1 MKISEKGIRL
11 YFPIALALAVI
22 VGLLLG
28 NFLGQNHSSKQTFV
42 YNSAPNKVSK
52 VTNYIQKNYVD
63 SVSTQRLVEAAVPA
77 MLKELDPH
85 SVYIPAKQ
93 LQEVNEP
100 LKGNFD
106 GIGIQFSMQK
116 DTVVVVSTISGGPSE
131 MVGIQP
137 GDRIV
142 QVNGEVVAGKDLSSN
157 DIVDM
162 LKGERG
168 TKVEVGIKRHT
179 SDDLLHFTI
188 TRDKIPLY
196 SVDVSY
202 MVDDHTGYI
211 KISRFAKTTYDEFTK
226 AVKELKEKGVQKLVL
241 DLRDNSGGYL
251 NAATNIADEFLREG
265 NLIVYTKGRNSPKQE
280 IYASSKGISQGL
292 DVAVLINE
300 WSASASEILAGA
312 IQDND
317 RGIIVGRRSF
327 GKGLV
332 QEQIVLSDGSALRLT
347 VARYYTPTGRC
358 IQKPYKN
365 GRKQYY
371 NDLNERFKH
380 GEFFDAD
387 SIDLADSLKYTTP
400 EGDVVYGGGGIMPD
414 YFVPI
419 DTTHNSPFFQ
429 KVQNQGMIYNFAFH
443 YADAHRQQLEKLG
456 DFKAIERYLE
466 ERGIYSDF
474 LNYAFDQGMPQDIK
488 GTQKS
493 REVVNTRVKA
503 YIARNIINNEGF
515 YPIIHQ
521 IDQTMQRAR
530 DLLARDK
537 AN

>member
-1 MKISEKGIRL
+1 MKLSDKGARI
-11 YFPIALALAVI
+11 YFPIALSLAVI
-22 VGLLLG
+22 AGLLLG
-28 NFLGQNHSSKQTFV
+28 NFLGQNHSGDQTFV
-42 YNSAPNKVSK
+42 YSEPNKINK
-52 VTNYIQKNYVD
+52 VTNYIQQNYVD
-63 SVSTQRLVEAAVPA
+63 SVSDKTIAESAIPA
-77 MLKELDPH
+77 ILKELDPH

-93 LQEVNEP
+93 LKEVNEP

-131 MVGIQP
+131 LVGIQP

-142 QVNGEVVAGKDLSSN
+142 EVDGRTVAGENISSN

-162 LKGERG
+162 LKGKRG
-168 TKVEVGIKRHT
+168 TEVKVGVKRQ
-179 SDDLLHFTI
+179 SAGELLHFTI
-188 TRDKIPLY
+188 TRDEIPLY

-202 MVDDHTGYI
+202 MVNDQTGYI
-211 KISRFAKTTYDEFTK
+211 KISRFAKTTYKEFIK
-226 AVKELKEKGVQKLVL
+226 AVKKLKEEGAQKLVL

-251 NAATNIADEFLREG
+251 NAATNIADEFLDEG
-265 NLIVYTKGRNSPKQE
+265 NLIVYTQGRNSPKQE
-280 IYASSKGISQGL
+280 IYASSKGKGQDL

-332 QEQIVLSDGSALRLT
+332 QEQIVLSDGSAIRLT

-358 IQKPYKN
+358 IQKPYKE

-387 SIDLADSLKYTTP
+387 SIDFADSLKYTTP

-414 YFVPI
+414 FFVPV
-419 DTTHNSPFFQ
+419 DTTHNSPLFS
-429 KVQNQGMIYNFAFH
+429 KVRNQGTIYNFAFH
-443 YADAHRQQLEKLG
+443 YADANRERLEKMDG
-456 DFKAIERYLE
+456 PQAIAAYLE
-466 ERGIYSDF
+466 KRGIYREF
-474 LNYAFDQGMPQDIK
+474 LGYAYDNGISRDTR
-488 GTQKS
+488 GVEKS
-493 REVVNTRVKA
+493 REIIDTRVKA
-503 YIARNIINNEGF
+503 YIARNILNNEGF
-515 YPIIHQ
+515 FPIIHHT
-521 IDQTMQRAR
+521 DLTMQRATK
-530 DLLARDK
+530 LLARDVED
-537 AN
+537 

>member
-1 MKISEKGIRL
+1 MKLSDKRVRI
-11 YFPIALALAVI
+11 YFPIALSLAVI
-22 VGLLLG
+22 AGLLLG
-28 NFLGQNHSSKQTFV
+28 NFLGQNHSSEQTFV
-42 YNSAPNKVSK
+42 YNDPNKINK
-52 VTNYIQKNYVD
+52 VTNYIQQNYVD
-63 SVSTQRLVEAAVPA
+63 SVSEEKMAESAIPA
-77 MLKELDPH
+77 ILKELDPH

-93 LQEVNEP
+93 LKEVNEP

-116 DTVVVVSTISGGPSE
+116 DTVVVISTISGGPSE

-142 QVNGEVVAGKDLSSN
+142 EVDGEVVAGQDLSSN
-157 DIVDM
+157 KIVDM
-162 LKGERG
+162 LKGKRG
-168 TKVEVGIKRHT
+168 TEVKVGVKRQNAGEM
-179 SDDLLHFTI
+179 LHFNI
-188 TRDKIPLY
+188 TRDEIPLY

-202 MVDDHTGYI
+202 MVNERTGYI
-211 KISRFAKTTYDEFTK
+211 KVSRFAKTTYKEFMK
-226 AVKELKEKGVQKLVL
+226 AVKELHNKGAEKLVL

-251 NAATNIADEFLREG
+251 KAATNIADEFLPKDK
-265 NLIVYTKGRNSPKQE
+265 LIVYTQGRNSPKQE
-280 IYASSKGISQGL
+280 IYASSRGEGQDL

-332 QEQIVLSDGSALRLT
+332 QEQIVLSDGSAIRLT

-358 IQKPYKN
+358 IQKPYKE

-387 SIDLADSLKYTTP
+387 SIDFADSLKYTTP
-400 EGDVVYGGGGIMPD
+400 KGDVVYGGGGIMPD
-414 YFVPI
+414 FFVPV
-419 DTTHNSPFFQ
+419 DTTHNSPLFT
-429 KVQNQGMIYNFAFH
+429 KVRNQGTIYNFAFH
-443 YADAHRQQLEKLG
+443 YADANRDQLEKLKG
-456 DFKAIERYLE
+456 HQAIADYLDS
-466 ERGIYSDF
+466 RDIYNEF
-474 LNYAFDQGMPQDIK
+474 LEYAYDQGISRDIS
-488 GTQKS
+488 GVERS
-493 REVVNTRVKA
+493 REVINTRVKA

-515 YPIIHQ
+515 YPIIHN
-521 IDQTMQRAR
+521 IDRTMQRATE
-530 DLLARDK
+530 LLARG
-537 AN
+537 AGN

>member
-1 MKISEKGIRL
+1 MRISEKGIKL
-11 YFPIALALAVI
+11 YFPIALAVAVV

-28 NFLGQNHSSKQTFV
+28 NYLGENHSGKQTFV
-42 YNSAPNKVSK
+42 YNNPNKVSK
-52 VTNYIQKNYVD
+52 ITKYIQKNYVD
-63 SVSTQRLVEAAVPA
+63 SVSEENLVESAIPA

-93 LQEVNEP
+93 LKEVNEP

-116 DTVVVVSTISGGPSE
+116 DTVVVISVISGGPSE

-142 QVNGEVVAGKDLSSN
+142 EVDGQVVAGQDLSSN
-157 DIVDM
+157 KIVDM

-168 TKVEVGIKRHT
+168 SEVKVGIKRT
-179 SDDLLHFTI
+179 NREELMHFTI
-188 TRDKIPLY
+188 TRDEIPLY

-202 MVDDHTGYI
+202 QVNEKTGYI
-211 KISRFAKTTYDEFTK
+211 KISRFAKTTYREFTK
-226 AVKELKEKGVQKLVL
+226 AVEKLKEKDIQKIIL

-251 NAATNIADEFLREG
+251 NAATNIADAFLKEG
-265 NLIVYTKGRNSPKQE
+265 RLIVYTQGKNSPKQE
-280 IYASSKGISQGL
+280 IFASSKGIGQGL

-332 QEQIVLSDGSALRLT
+332 QEQIMLSDGSALRLT
-347 VARYYTPTGRC
+347 VARYYTPTGRS

-387 SIDLADSLKYTTP
+387 SIEFADSLKYTTP
-400 EGDVVYGGGGIMPD
+400 EGDIVYGGGGIMPD
-414 YFVPI
+414 YFVPV
-419 DTTHNSPFFQ
+419 DTTHSSPFFH
-429 KVQNQGMIYNFAFH
+429 KVQSQGLIYNFAFH
-443 YADAHRQQLEKLG
+443 FADAHRKQLENLG
-456 DFKAIERYLE
+456 GHQAIEAYLDQQN
-466 ERGIYSDF
+466 IYSEF
-474 LNYAFDQGMPQDIK
+474 LSYAHNQGIADDIK
-488 GTQKS
+488 GTEKS
-493 REVVNTRVKA
+493 RKVINTRVKA
-503 YIARNIINNEGF
+503 YIARNIMNNEGF
-515 YPIIHQ
+515 YPIFHE
-521 IDQTMQRAR
+521 IDQTMQKAK
-530 DLLARDK
+530 DLLAQGQIH
-537 AN
+537 

>member
-1 MKISEKGIRL
+1 MRISEKGIKL
-11 YFPIALALAVI
+11 YFPIALAVAVI

-28 NFLGQNHSSKQTFV
+28 NYLGENHSGKQTFV
-42 YNSAPNKVSK
+42 YNNPDKVGK
-52 VTNYIQKNYVD
+52 ITNYIQKNYVD
-63 SVSTQRLVEAAVPA
+63 SVSEENLVESAIPA

-142 QVNGEVVAGKDLSSN
+142 EVNGKVVAGQDLSSN
-157 DIVDM
+157 KIVDM

-168 TKVEVGIKRHT
+168 TEVQVGIKR
-179 SDDLLHFTI
+179 SNRQDLMHFTI
-188 TRDKIPLY
+188 TRDQIPLY

-202 MVDDHTGYI
+202 QVNEQTGYI
-211 KISRFAKTTYDEFTK
+211 KISRFAKTTYREFTK
-226 AVKELKEKGVQKLVL
+226 AVEKLKDKGVKKIIL

-251 NAATNIADEFLREG
+251 NAATNIADEFLKEG
-265 NLIVYTKGRNSPKQE
+265 KLIVYTQGRNSPKQE
-280 IYASSKGISQGL
+280 IFASSKGISQGL
-292 DVAVLINE
+292 EVAVLINE

-332 QEQIVLSDGSALRLT
+332 QEQIILNDGSALRLT
-347 VARYYTPTGRC
+347 VARYHTPTGRC
-358 IQKPYKN
+358 IQKPYKD

-387 SIDLADSLKYTTP
+387 SIEFADSLKYTTP
-400 EGDVVYGGGGIMPD
+400 EGDIVYGGGGIMPD
-414 YFVPI
+414 YFVPV

-429 KVQNQGMIYNFAFH
+429 KVQSQGMVYNFAFH
-443 YADAHRQQLEKLG
+443 FADAHRKQLEEIG
-456 DFKAIERYLE
+456 GAKAIGTYLE
-466 ERGIYSDF
+466 QQDIYSEF
-474 LNYAFDQGMPQDIK
+474 LSYAFNQGIPRDIQ
-488 GTQKS
+488 GTGKS
-493 REVVNTRVKA
+493 RTVINTRVKA
-503 YIARNIINNEGF
+503 YIARNIMDNEGF
-515 YPIIHQ
+515 YPIFHE
-521 IDQTMQRAR
+521 IDHTMQKAEE
-530 DLLARDK
+530 LLSRGI
-537 AN
+537 NS

>member
-162 LKGERG
+162 LKGKRG

>member
-28 NFLGQNHSSKQTFV
+28 NFLRQNHSSKQTFV

-226 AVKELKEKGVQKLVL
+226 AVKQLKEKGVQKLVL

-466 ERGIYSDF
+466 ERDIYSDF
-474 LNYAFDQGMPQDIK
+474 LNYAFDQGIPQDIK

-493 REVVNTRVKA
+493 REVVSTRVKA